1 MLSVMK
7 GGASLKSHSSEFPQ
21 ESSRFCLVSFEIL
34 PVSSHPVISLL
45 LELVSCMLSE
55 VSPES
60 DLVDKLGS

>member
-1 MLSVMK
+1 MK
-7 GGASLKSHSSEFPQ
+7 GGVSLESHSSEFPQ
-21 ESSRFCLVSFEIL
+21 ESSRFCLVPFEIL
-34 PVSSHPVISLL
+34 PVSSHSVISLL